1 MKNLIKTFESFDHNS
16 KIDHESHHES
26 HHEVNHYMFF
36 GNLETIKR
44 YVDAMLEMDPTA
56 VNELLDNGHDWAA
69 DHIATSKDDIEEVA
83 NFLMNKL
90 HESPESED
98 KMFEDEESD
107 ETDEYDE
114 YDETDEYDE
123 YDETDEYVSEKY
135 SCNECGMTY
144 ESGIYEDD
152 EDESVCEACGGPVTR
167 M

>member
-16 KIDHESHHES
+16 ELGNLEVEHES

-83 NFLMNKL
+83 NFLMNKM

-98 KMFEDEESD
+98 EMFEDEE
-107 ETDEYDE
+107 YN
-114 YDETDEYDE
+114 
-123 YDETDEYVSEKY
+123 SEKY

-144 ESGIYEDD
+144 EGGIYEDD
-152 EDESVCEACGGPVTR
+152 EPDSVCEACGGTVTR

>member
-16 KIDHESHHES
+16 ELGNLEVEHES

-44 YVDAMLEMDPTA
+44 YVDAMLEMDPIA

-83 NFLMNKL
+83 NFLMNKM

-98 KMFEDEESD
+98 KMFEDE
-107 ETDEYDE
+107 
-114 YDETDEYDE
+114 
-123 YDETDEYVSEKY
+123 EYVSEKY

-144 ESGIYEDD
+144 EGGIYEDD
-152 EDESVCEACGGPVTR
+152 EPVSICEACGGTVTP

>member
-1 MKNLIKTFESFDHNS
+1 MKNLIKTFESFDHDS
-16 KIDHESHHES
+16 ELVDFEIDHES

-44 YVDAMLEMDPTA
+44 YVDALLEMDPMA

-83 NFLMNKL
+83 NFLMNKM
-90 HESPESED
+90 HESPESENE
-98 KMFEDEESD
+98 MFEYE
-107 ETDEYDE
+107 E
-114 YDETDEYDE
+114 YDETDK
-123 YDETDEYVSEKY
+123 YVGEKY

-144 ESGIYEDD
+144 EGGIYEDD
-152 EDESVCEACGGPVTR
+152 EPDSVCEACGGTVTR

>member
-16 KIDHESHHES
+16 ELGNIEIEHES

-44 YVDAMLEMDPTA
+44 YVDAMLEMDPMA

-83 NFLMNKL
+83 NFLMNKM
-90 HESPESED
+90 HESPESENE
-98 KMFEDEESD
+98 MFEYE
-107 ETDEYDE
+107 
-114 YDETDEYDE
+114 
-123 YDETDEYVSEKY
+123 EYVGEKY

-144 ESGIYEDD
+144 EGGIYEDD
-152 EDESVCEACGGPVTR
+152 KPVSVCEACGGTVTP

>member
-16 KIDHESHHES
+16 ELENHEVEQES

-83 NFLMNKL
+83 NFLMNKM

-98 KMFEDEESD
+98 KMFEDE
-107 ETDEYDE
+107 
-114 YDETDEYDE
+114 
-123 YDETDEYVSEKY
+123 EYVSEKY

-144 ESGIYEDD
+144 EGGIYEDD
-152 EDESVCEACGGPVTR
+152 EPDSVCEACGGTVTR

>member
-16 KIDHESHHES
+16 ELGNIEIEHES

-44 YVDAMLEMDPTA
+44 YVDAMLEMDPIA

-83 NFLMNKL
+83 NFLMNKM

-98 KMFEDEESD
+98 KMFEDE
-107 ETDEYDE
+107 
-114 YDETDEYDE
+114 
-123 YDETDEYVSEKY
+123 EYVSEKY

-144 ESGIYEDD
+144 EGGIYEDD
-152 EDESVCEACGGPVTR
+152 KPVSVCEACGGTVTP

>member
-16 KIDHESHHES
+16 ELGNPEIEHESHHK
-26 HHEVNHYMFF
+26 VNHYMFF

-83 NFLMNKL
+83 NFLMNKM
-90 HESPESED
+90 HESPDSDHE
-98 KMFEDEESD
+98 MFEDEES
-107 ETDEYDE
+107 
-114 YDETDEYDE
+114 
-123 YDETDEYVSEKY
+123 DEYVSEKY

-144 ESGIYEDD
+144 GAGIYEDD
-152 EDESVCEACGGPVTR
+152 VAESVCEACGGTVTP

>member
-16 KIDHESHHES
+16 ELGNLEVEHES

-83 NFLMNKL
+83 NFLMNKM
-90 HESPESED
+90 HESPESENE
-98 KMFEDEESD
+98 MFEYE
-107 ETDEYDE
+107 EYDE
-114 YDETDEYDE
+114 IDK
-123 YDETDEYVSEKY
+123 YVSEKY

-144 ESGIYEDD
+144 EGGIYEDD
-152 EDESVCEACGGPVTR
+152 KPDSVCEACGGTVTR

>member
-16 KIDHESHHES
+16 ELGNIEIEHES

-83 NFLMNKL
+83 NFLMNKM

-98 KMFEDEESD
+98 EMQKSTTSEDEIFEDDGS
-107 ETDEYDE
+107 
-114 YDETDEYDE
+114 
-123 YDETDEYVSEKY
+123 DEYVSEKY

-144 ESGIYEDD
+144 EGGIYEDD
-152 EDESVCEACGGPVTR
+152 EPVSVCEACGGTVTP

>member
-16 KIDHESHHES
+16 ELGNIEIEHES

-44 YVDAMLEMDPTA
+44 YVDAMLEMDPMA

-83 NFLMNKL
+83 NFLMNKM

-98 KMFEDEESD
+98 KMFEYE
-107 ETDEYDE
+107 
-114 YDETDEYDE
+114 
-123 YDETDEYVSEKY
+123 EYVSEKY

-144 ESGIYEDD
+144 DGGIYEDD
-152 EDESVCEACGGPVTR
+152 EPVSVCEACGGTVTR

>member
-1 MKNLIKTFESFDHNS
+1 MKTLVKTFESFNHNSKLGSIEIDHNS
-16 KIDHESHHES
+16 EIDHES

-44 YVDAMLEMDPTA
+44 YVDAMLEMDPVT

-83 NFLMNKL
+83 NFLMNKM

-98 KMFEDEESD
+98 EMFEDEEN
-107 ETDEYDE
+107 
-114 YDETDEYDE
+114 
-123 YDETDEYVSEKY
+123 DEYVGEKY

-144 ESGIYEDD
+144 EGGIYEDD
-152 EDESVCEACGGPVTR
+152 EDESVCEGCGGIVTR

>member
-1 MKNLIKTFESFDHNS
+1 MKNLVKTFESFDHNS
-16 KIDHESHHES
+16 ELGNLEIEQES

-44 YVDAMLEMDPTA
+44 YVDAMLEMDPIA

-83 NFLMNKL
+83 NFLMNKM

-98 KMFEDEESD
+98 KMFEDE
-107 ETDEYDE
+107 
-114 YDETDEYDE
+114 
-123 YDETDEYVSEKY
+123 EYVSEKY

-144 ESGIYEDD
+144 DGGIYEDD
-152 EDESVCEACGGPVTR
+152 EPVSVCEACGGTVTP

>member
-16 KIDHESHHES
+16 ELGNIEIEHES

-44 YVDAMLEMDPTA
+44 YVDAMLEMDPMT

-83 NFLMNKL
+83 NFLMNKM

-98 KMFEDEESD
+98 KMFEDE
-107 ETDEYDE
+107 
-114 YDETDEYDE
+114 
-123 YDETDEYVSEKY
+123 EYVSEKY

-144 ESGIYEDD
+144 DGGIYEDD
-152 EDESVCEACGGPVTR
+152 EPVSVCEACGGTVTR

>member
-1 MKNLIKTFESFDHNS
+1 MKNLVKTFESFDHNS
-16 KIDHESHHES
+16 ELGNIEIEHES

-83 NFLMNKL
+83 NFLMNEM
-90 HESPESED
+90 HEALPSEHQ
-98 KMFEDEESD
+98 MVEDDESD
-107 ETDEYDE
+107 ESN
-114 YDETDEYDE
+114 
-123 YDETDEYVSEKY
+123 EYVSEKY

-144 ESGIYEDD
+144 QGEVYEDGYTNN
-152 EDESVCEACGGPVTR
+152 VCEACGGTVTR

>member
-16 KIDHESHHES
+16 ELGNHEIEQDS

-44 YVDAMLEMDPTA
+44 YVDAMLEMDPMA

-83 NFLMNKL
+83 NFLMNKM
-90 HESPESED
+90 HESPESENE
-98 KMFEDEESD
+98 MFEDE
-107 ETDEYDE
+107 
-114 YDETDEYDE
+114 
-123 YDETDEYVSEKY
+123 EYVSEKY

-144 ESGIYEDD
+144 EGGIYEDD
-152 EDESVCEACGGPVTR
+152 DDESVCEACGGTVTR

>member
-16 KIDHESHHES
+16 ELGNPEIEHES
-26 HHEVNHYMFF
+26 HHEVNHYMFL

-83 NFLMNKL
+83 NFLMNKM

-98 KMFEDEESD
+98 EMFEDEE
-107 ETDEYDE
+107 YN
-114 YDETDEYDE
+114 
-123 YDETDEYVSEKY
+123 SEKY

-144 ESGIYEDD
+144 DGGIYEDD
-152 EDESVCEACGGPVTR
+152 EPDSVCEACGGTVTR

>member
-16 KIDHESHHES
+16 ELGNIEIEQES

-44 YVDAMLEMDPTA
+44 YVDAMLEMDPMA

-83 NFLMNKL
+83 NFLMNKM

-98 KMFEDEESD
+98 EMFEYDESD
-107 ETDEYDE
+107 E
-114 YDETDEYDE
+114 
-123 YDETDEYVSEKY
+123 YVGEKY

-144 ESGIYEDD
+144 EGGIYEDD
-152 EDESVCEACGGPVTR
+152 DDTAVCEACGGTVTP

>member
-16 KIDHESHHES
+16 ELGNLEVEHES

-44 YVDAMLEMDPTA
+44 YVDAMLEMDPMA

-83 NFLMNKL
+83 NFLMNKM

-98 KMFEDEESD
+98 KMFEYE
-107 ETDEYDE
+107 
-114 YDETDEYDE
+114 
-123 YDETDEYVSEKY
+123 EYVSEKY

-144 ESGIYEDD
+144 DGGIYEDD
-152 EDESVCEACGGPVTR
+152 EPVSVCEACGGTVTR

>member
-16 KIDHESHHES
+16 ELGNLEVEHES

-44 YVDAMLEMDPTA
+44 YVDAMLEMDPIA

-83 NFLMNKL
+83 NFLMNKM
-90 HESPESED
+90 HESPDSDHE
-98 KMFEDEESD
+98 MFEDEES
-107 ETDEYDE
+107 
-114 YDETDEYDE
+114 
-123 YDETDEYVSEKY
+123 DEYVSEKY

-144 ESGIYEDD
+144 DAGIYEDD
-152 EDESVCEACGGPVTR
+152 VAESVCEACGGTVTR

>member
-1 MKNLIKTFESFDHNS
+1 MKNLVKTFESFDHNS
-16 KIDHESHHES
+16 KLGNIEIEQES

-44 YVDAMLEMDPTA
+44 YVDAMLEMDPVT

-83 NFLMNKL
+83 NFLMNKM

-98 KMFEDEESD
+98 EMFEDEEN
-107 ETDEYDE
+107 DEYEEEDE
-114 YDETDEYDE
+114 
-123 YDETDEYVSEKY
+123 EYVGEKY

-144 ESGIYEDD
+144 EDGMYEDG
-152 EDESVCEACGGPVTR
+152 EPASVCEACGGTVTR
-167 M
+167 R

>member
-1 MKNLIKTFESFDHNS
+1 MKNLVKTFESFDHNS
-16 KIDHESHHES
+16 KLGNIEIEQES

-83 NFLMNKL
+83 NFLMNKM

-98 KMFEDEESD
+98 EMFEDEE
-107 ETDEYDE
+107 YN
-114 YDETDEYDE
+114 
-123 YDETDEYVSEKY
+123 SEKY

-144 ESGIYEDD
+144 EGGIYEDD
-152 EDESVCEACGGPVTR
+152 EPDSVCEACGGTVTR

>member
-16 KIDHESHHES
+16 ELGNIEIEQES

-83 NFLMNKL
+83 NFLMNKM

-98 KMFEDEESD
+98 KMFEDE
-107 ETDEYDE
+107 
-114 YDETDEYDE
+114 
-123 YDETDEYVSEKY
+123 EYVSEKY

-144 ESGIYEDD
+144 EGGIYEDD
-152 EDESVCEACGGPVTR
+152 EPVSICEACVGTVTP

>member
-16 KIDHESHHES
+16 ELGNIEIEQES

-44 YVDAMLEMDPTA
+44 YVDAMLEMDPAA

-83 NFLMNKL
+83 NFLMNKM

-98 KMFEDEESD
+98 EMFEDDGS
-107 ETDEYDE
+107 
-114 YDETDEYDE
+114 
-123 YDETDEYVSEKY
+123 DEYVSEKY
-135 SCNECGMTY
+135 SCNDCGTTY
-144 ESGIYEDD
+144 KGGIYEDGEPD
-152 EDESVCEACGGPVTR
+152 SVCEACGGTVTR

>member
-1 MKNLIKTFESFDHNS
+1 MKNLVKTFESFDHNS
-16 KIDHESHHES
+16 KLGNLEIEQES

-83 NFLMNKL
+83 NFLMNKM

-98 KMFEDEESD
+98 KMFEDE
-107 ETDEYDE
+107 
-114 YDETDEYDE
+114 
-123 YDETDEYVSEKY
+123 EYVSEKY

-144 ESGIYEDD
+144 EGGIYEDD
-152 EDESVCEACGGPVTR
+152 EPDSVCEACGGTVTR

>member
-16 KIDHESHHES
+16 ELGNLEIEQES

-83 NFLMNKL
+83 NFLMNKM

-98 KMFEDEESD
+98 KMFEDE
-107 ETDEYDE
+107 
-114 YDETDEYDE
+114 
-123 YDETDEYVSEKY
+123 EYVSEKY

-144 ESGIYEDD
+144 DGGIYEDD
-152 EDESVCEACGGPVTR
+152 EPDSVCEACGGTVTR